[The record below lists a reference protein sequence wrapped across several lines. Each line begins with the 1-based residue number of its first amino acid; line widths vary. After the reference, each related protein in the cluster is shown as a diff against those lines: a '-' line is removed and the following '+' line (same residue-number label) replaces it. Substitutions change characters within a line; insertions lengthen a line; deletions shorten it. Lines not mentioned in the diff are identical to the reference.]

1 MSVDL
6 FTKGWE
12 CPKCGAVMSP
22 TTSVC
27 INCTGHCETTVTTNL
42 PSNHS
47 GYCTSREWKEMIEQQ
62 VDAFVKCNLMKGKG
76 EGE

>member
-1 MSVDL
+1 MDL
-6 FTKGWE
+6 FTNGWE

-22 TTSVC
+22 YTSVC
-27 INCTGHCETTVTTNL
+27 VNCTGHCETTITTNF

-47 GYCTSREWKEMIEQQ
+47 GYFTSREWKEMIDRQ
-62 VDAFVKCNLMKGKG
+62 VSDFVENNLMKGKG